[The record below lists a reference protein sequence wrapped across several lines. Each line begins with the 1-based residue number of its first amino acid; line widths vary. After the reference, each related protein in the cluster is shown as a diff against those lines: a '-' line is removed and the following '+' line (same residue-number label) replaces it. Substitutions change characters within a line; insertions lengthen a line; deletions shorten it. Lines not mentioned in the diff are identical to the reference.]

1 MEIDLLMND
10 VAEKDTPLAR
20 ALAAADK
27 PQATALDAFKM
38 ARRWFLEGKRIS
50 LCDLAKDLDVSRGK
64 LYRWVGNKDLLLD
77 EIIWS
82 LAKPTFTKIVR
93 ETPGTG
99 IEHVV
104 AVHRCFMS
112 TILSFTPLQKF
123 ISYDPPYAV
132 RILTRSVAGLDDR
145 FVKMAANHI
154 ADQARQ
160 GHMSLPAEPK
170 ILAAMF
176 VRSNEALIY
185 NDVISGR
192 SPSIEQAC
200 AITRVL
206 LSANSIPNFR
216 EVPQN
221 SHN

>member
-1 MEIDLLMND
+1 MLMNA
-10 VAEKDTPLAR
+10 VSEKDTPLAR

-38 ARRWFLEGKRIS
+38 ARKWFLEGKRIS
-50 LCDLAKDLDVSRGK
+50 LCDLAKELNVSRGK

-82 LAKPTFTKIVR
+82 LAQPTYSKIIK

-99 IEHVV
+99 IEQVV
-104 AVHRCFMS
+104 EVHRRFMT
-112 TILSFTPLQKF
+112 TILSFEPLQQF
-123 ISYDPPYAV
+123 VSFDPPYAV

-145 FVKMAANHI
+145 FVKMAADHI
-154 ADQARQ
+154 AGQVKQ
-160 GHMSLPAEPK
+160 GHMSLPTEPTV
-170 ILAAMF
+170 LAAMI

-192 SPSIEQAC
+192 SPAIEQAC

-206 LSANSIPNFR
+206 LSANSIPHFQELAKNR
-216 EVPQN
+216 QD
-221 SHN
+221 

>member
-1 MEIDLLMND
+1 MNTLL
-10 VAEKDTPLAR
+10 EKETPLAR
-20 ALAAADK
+20 ALAAAGK

-38 ARRWFLEGKRIS
+38 ARKWFLEGKRIS
-50 LCDLAKDLDVSRGK
+50 LCDLAKELDVSRGK

-82 LAKPTFTKIVR
+82 LSKPTFTNIVTQ
-93 ETPGTG
+93 TPGTG
-99 IEHVV
+99 VEHVV
-104 AVHRCFMS
+104 EVHRRFM
-112 TILSFTPLQKF
+112 TAILSFPPLQTF
-123 ISYDPPYAV
+123 VSYDAPYAV

-145 FVKMAANHI
+145 FVKMAAEHL

-160 GHMSLPAEPK
+160 GHMSLPAEPT

-192 SPSIEQAC
+192 SPAIEQAC

-206 LSANSIPNFR
+206 LSANSIPNFQ
-216 EVPQN
+216 ELPKMKDD
-221 SHN
+221 